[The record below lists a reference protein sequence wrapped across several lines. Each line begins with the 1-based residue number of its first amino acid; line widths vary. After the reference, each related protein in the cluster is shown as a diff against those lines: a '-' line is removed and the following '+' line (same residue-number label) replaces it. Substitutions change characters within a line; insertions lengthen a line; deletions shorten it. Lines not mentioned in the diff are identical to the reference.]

1 MGGKTLTRH
10 HPAPAVS
17 PVCTL
22 SRSQLPAH
30 TLPMQN
36 YVRTSSGK
44 LVCGAHSCCIN
55 IYKTFQWTLQMS
67 KCLLFRLLC
76 QYLLSISF
84 MGIQQGS
91 CLSGSYVTGDVNP
104 ACTSEQVEVLWAG
117 LSSHGF
123 WKTHSRD
130 AKPGEH
136 LHSWNWVIFFF
147 HSFVFSDFGFSLLEL
162 AWHCKPSWVD
172 LVNNEA
178 WPALWWVTMLSQKR
192 GEK

>member
-1 MGGKTLTRH
+1 MTFFFPLPSGKVGLIKAWSKFPTRVQVLICFRWEGRPW
-10 HPAPAVS
+10 PATTQPWPA

-22 SRSQLPAH
+22 SHSQPPAH
-30 TLPMQN
+30 TLSMQN

-91 CLSGSYVTGDVNP
+91 CLSGSNVTGDVNP
-104 ACTSEQVEVLWAG
+104 ACASEQVEVLSTG
-117 LSSHGF
+117 PSSCGF
-123 WKTHSRD
+123 
-130 AKPGEH
+130 
-136 LHSWNWVIFFF
+136 
-147 HSFVFSDFGFSLLEL
+147 
-162 AWHCKPSWVD
+162 
-172 LVNNEA
+172 
-178 WPALWWVTMLSQKR
+178 
-192 GEK
+192 

>member
-1 MGGKTLTRH
+1 MGRKTLTRH
-10 HPAPAVS
+10 YPALAVS
-17 PVCTL
+17 PMCTL
-22 SRSQLPAH
+22 SRSQQPAH
-30 TLPMQN
+30 TPSMQN

-44 LVCGAHSCCIN
+44 LVCGAHCCCIN

-91 CLSGSYVTGDVNP
+91 CLSGSSVTGDGNP
-104 ACTSEQVEVLWAG
+104 ACASEQVEVLWAG
-117 LSSHGF
+117 LSSRGF
-123 WKTHSRD
+123 WKTRSRD

-136 LHSWNWVIFFF
+136 LHSWNGAILFF
-147 HSFVFSDFGFSLLEL
+147 HSFVFNDSGFSLLEL

-172 LVNNEA
+172 RSLGFI
-178 WPALWWVTMLSQKR
+178 P
-192 GEK
+192 